1 MAGALQETCFNWLVG
16 LSLAHQSVYLGN
28 EGKKGVLIL
37 QHSPFLK
44 EQREGISSVAQS
56 SLPWWRQ
63 CIPARFTNSSSL
75 PWFSPELKPHPW
87 LLLFWCAFPPASPAA
102 CLWPQQGTNSMLA
115 SNLIS
120 HAVYYLLFCSIC
132 HLLATRLPRDMSGGC
147 MIHSI
152 TQSKIFSISLMA
164 FCFSF

>member
-1 MAGALQETCFNWLVG
+1 MSFDFAALTISQGAERRDLLCSTVILALVKAVHPSTG
-16 LSLAHQSVYLGN
+16 
-28 EGKKGVLIL
+28 
-37 QHSPFLK
+37 
-44 EQREGISSVAQS
+44 
-56 SLPWWRQ
+56 
-63 CIPARFTNSSSL
+63 FTNSSSL

-132 HLLATRLPRDMSGGC
+132 HLLATRLPRDMSRGC

-164 FCFSF
+164 LCFSF

>member
-1 MAGALQETCFNWLVG
+1 MSFDFAALTISQGAERRDLLCSTVILALVKAVHPSTC
-16 LSLAHQSVYLGN
+16 
-28 EGKKGVLIL
+28 
-37 QHSPFLK
+37 
-44 EQREGISSVAQS
+44 
-56 SLPWWRQ
+56 
-63 CIPARFTNSSSL
+63 FTNSSSL
-75 PWFSPELKPHPW
+75 LWFSPELKPHPW

-132 HLLATRLPRDMSGGC
+132 HLLATRLPRDMSRGC

>member
-1 MAGALQETCFNWLVG
+1 MSFDFAALTISQGAERRDLLCSTVILALVKAVHPSTG
-16 LSLAHQSVYLGN
+16 
-28 EGKKGVLIL
+28 
-37 QHSPFLK
+37 
-44 EQREGISSVAQS
+44 
-56 SLPWWRQ
+56 
-63 CIPARFTNSSSL
+63 FTNSSSL

>member
-1 MAGALQETCFNWLVG
+1 MSFDFAALTISQGAERRDLLCSTVILALVKAVHPSTC
-16 LSLAHQSVYLGN
+16 
-28 EGKKGVLIL
+28 
-37 QHSPFLK
+37 
-44 EQREGISSVAQS
+44 
-56 SLPWWRQ
+56 
-63 CIPARFTNSSSL
+63 FTNSSSL